1 MCRCLYIEMRH
12 VCDACGRSYSRAANL
27 NRHKAEVHN
36 NDSERRRHMCSR
48 CGRNFVSGG
57 RLVNHVCRE
66 QVGPQ
71 PRILVRDRDYD
82 DTTLDPPPTD
92 PSELNEIYTTN
103 WPSIRSSRYNRRYQD
118 ILNCRLLRVISKGME
133 QPGLCS
139 ENQCKL
145 WCVTPSCN
153 LGEVK
158 VLSCLLKQCNCV
170 PGGLNNIQ
178 SCRL

>member
-1 MCRCLYIEMRH
+1 MRH
-12 VCDACGRSYSRAANL
+12 VCDACGMSYSRAANL

-82 DTTLDPPPTD
+82 DTTLDPHPQTHRSLTKYTPQTGPLSGQVVTTGTD
-92 PSELNEIYTTN
+92 IAGQHVAYRWYIDMGFWRLGLLQSSAPSNAL
-103 WPSIRSSRYNRRYQD
+103 RRK
-118 ILNCRLLRVISKGME
+118 R
-133 QPGLCS
+133 
-139 ENQCKL
+139 
-145 WCVTPSCN
+145 
-153 LGEVK
+153 
-158 VLSCLLKQCNCV
+158 
-170 PGGLNNIQ
+170 
-178 SCRL
+178 